1 MKQNLTVKLS
11 QARFEE
17 FPLTWDDWIAMEEGK
32 SKAILS
38 VAARVLVDE
47 QGKYIHPGV
56 AEQILRRADFTKE
69 FVAEIEAFSRQVQ
82 EFLVPPG
89 SGGA

>member
-1 MKQNLTVKLS
+1 MKQKLNIKIS

-32 SKAILS
+32 SRAILS

-47 QGKYIHPGV
+47 RGDYIHPGA

-69 FVAEIEAFSRQVQ
+69 FVGEIEAFSRQLQ

-89 SGGA
+89 KGGA